1 MKVYERATELLE
13 AEVGDELVALEPEA
27 GLCFGFNGV
36 ATNVWRQLSAP
47 QSFDQ
52 IRSRLLAEY
61 EVEEGQCTA
70 ELTELLDQM
79 VEKGLVRCTTA

>member
-1 MKVYERATELLE
+1 ME

-36 ATNVWRQLSAP
+36 AANVWNQLSAP

-61 EVEEGQCTA
+61 DVDEGQCTT
-70 ELTELLDQM
+70 ELEELLDQF
-79 VEKGLVRCTTA
+79 VEKGLVRCTNG